1 MSAPALTARPPAGQL
16 SREQLLELYHY
27 MKLNRMVEDRLGKN
41 RNYGLG
47 PEASMV
53 LPLKMDLSKLALFNF
68 RYLFDLGTK
77 LDTKGQTLVFNVT
90 FKLK

>member
-1 MSAPALTARPPAGQL
+1 M
-16 SREQLLELYHY
+16 
-27 MKLNRMVEDRLGKN
+27 EDRLGKN